1 MKKGSLLC
9 LLMLMGVWGH
19 GFAVDAYAQLS
30 KVTLTHPTGTS
41 IVSPRP
47 DEYING
53 DSMNITWQDEHL
65 ISGETFWVRWA
76 SPTQNYYAKKRFRVD
91 AYYKLRYSFDELSWK
106 DIASDIGPTGP
117 DGNGNQVCTFSWGVP
132 VVEQSR
138 RCWIKVIGF
147 DGNGQKNGSDT
158 QLVYIRAKPPVNVD
172 ISYSTNGGETWRSIT
187 QVSYGAGSHYNWDV
201 SMKSRRCR
209 FGAQV
214 KVVMKDASDK
224 TVGSAMSTEFT
235 VISNQAPRLAGSWSG
250 YYYSAPSGT
259 IPVSGT
265 INSENQYNFVGE
277 LPFGKAKFLGR
288 FYGNCLDADDDGTLA
303 VTGDGTAYA
312 PSGHVWSN
320 DQPTAAIDLDADTNA
335 AMTAMKGRWALTDDL
350 VGSFAIDRE

>member
-1 MKKGSLLC
+1 MKKVSLLC
-9 LLMLMGVWGH
+9 LLVFWGLLGY

-30 KVTLTHPTGTS
+30 KVTIVSPTGTS
-41 IVSPRP
+41 VISPRLE
-47 DEYING
+47 EYING
-53 DSMNITWQDEHL
+53 DSMNITWEDEHL
-65 ISGETFWVRWA
+65 VSGENFLVRWA
-76 SPTQNYYAKKRFRVD
+76 SPTENYYDKKRFRVN
-91 AYYKLRYSFDELSWK
+91 AIYKLRYSFDQITWENIPGEIAVCEYLWK
-106 DIASDIGPTGP
+106 
-117 DGNGNQVCTFSWGVP
+117 VP

-147 DGNGQKNGSDT
+147 DADGQKNDT
-158 QLVYIRAKPPVNVD
+158 DTRLVYIRANPAVNVD

-187 QVSYGAGSHYNWDV
+187 RVPIGGNPYPWDV

-214 KVVMKDASDK
+214 KVVMKDRGDR
-224 TVGSAMSTEFT
+224 TVGSAVSTEFT
-235 VISNQAPRLAGSWSG
+235 VTSNQPARLAGNWSG

-265 INSENQYNFVGE
+265 IDSENRYNFIGE
-277 LPFGKAKFLGR
+277 LPFGKAKFLGK
-288 FYGNCLDADDDGTLA
+288 FHSNCLDADDDGTLA
-303 VTGDGTAYA
+303 ISGDGTAYA

-320 DQPTAAIDLDADTNA
+320 DERMAAIDLDADSNA
-335 AMTAMKGRWALTDDL
+335 AMTAMKGSWTLGNDL